1 MVYFKPNQLERLL
14 SIMQVDASE
23 RASLI
28 IKEAESLG
36 KEELY
41 TATRRE
47 GDLDVRLVAKGFVL
61 DSHTGDG
68 DDTPV
73 LHIRPQGVD
82 HDCWLRYDP
91 ESGMLEVQTEDGWDL
106 MPFDPT

>member
-1 MVYFKPNQLERLL
+1 MAYFKPNQLKRLL
-14 SIMQVDASE
+14 SIMQTEPNV
-23 RASLI
+23 RAYRILR
-28 IKEAESLG
+28 EAQSLG
-36 KEELY
+36 ARNIY
-41 TATRRE
+41 VSTRRE
-47 GDLDVRLVAKGFVL
+47 GDIDVRLVAKGFVL

-91 ESGMLEVQTEDGWDL
+91 ESGMLEIQTEDGWDL
-106 MPFDPT
+106 MPFDHT